1 MKALRITV
9 FAALAAL
16 LASCGGGTG
25 GTGVTTPTPSNAV
38 SIGVM
43 TKGSV
48 IVNGVHF
55 DDNAA
60 TIKIDDTSKT
70 PADLQS
76 GMVVRLRG
84 EINDDRVTGT
94 AQIVNVSTEVRGTVQ
109 THNGTTVPPTFT
121 VVGQTVFVD
130 DLTVFANFGPSPTPA
145 GAVSQLVD

>member
-1 MKALRITV
+1 MKRLRIAV
-9 FAALAAL
+9 FAALTAL
-16 LASCGGGTG
+16 LVSCGGGTG
-25 GTGVTTPTPSNAV
+25 GTGVTSTPPSNAV

-55 DDNAA
+55 EDNTA
-60 TIKIDDTSKT
+60 TIQIDDTPKT

-84 EINDDRVTGT
+84 EINDDKVTGT

-109 THNGTTVPPTFT
+109 THNAATIPPTFT

-130 DLTVFANFGPSPTPA
+130 DVTVFANFGASPTPA
-145 GAVSQLVD
+145 G